1 MTRKARMIASPPGGT
16 VQLGQHTSMRL
27 LAGSMG
33 APVQPMPGDEPLT
46 SERFEAPTQDDAAW
60 EQQLRQREMAE
71 GMEAATF
78 VPQPP
83 APTRFSGIS
92 TADPEYYDDPPV
104 RPASITYAPDMMSRP
119 AAPPVRIDL
128 SGLPGTFT
136 LEVEQK
142 PDGTW
147 KITAPGVHV
156 GLFVADRDL
165 GAALS
170 RAPGVLAEIVRLD
183 GVVAKPRTRKVKA

>member
-1 MTRKARMIASPPGGT
+1 MARKARMISAPAGGT
-16 VQLGQHTSMRL
+16 RQLGQHTSMRL

-33 APVQPMPGDEPLT
+33 APSQPMPGDEPLT
-46 SERFEAPTQDDAAW
+46 NERFEAPAQDNTAW
-60 EQQLRQREMAE
+60 EQQVRMREMAE
-71 GMEAATF
+71 GIPEQARGDAEEERAALSERLKYT
-78 VPQPP
+78 PLP
-83 APTRFSGIS
+83 A
-92 TADPEYYDDPPV
+92 YDTL
-104 RPASITYAPDMMSRP
+104 AHIKTIHSAT
-119 AAPPVRIDL
+119 DL

-147 KITAPGVHV
+147 KVTAPGVHV

-183 GVVAKPRTRKVKA
+183 GVVARPKARRARHA